1 MSTERHSESS
11 ESPTHSSLLKRVSP
25 DLTTAGIVVS
35 SETPVGALPD
45 AIASNRDC
53 QTIAVVDATGKL
65 VGIIPVDTVIHYLL
79 LHVLPGEF
87 FAEVQ
92 ELERAAELIKEQ
104 HAHTAGDLMH
114 PPVSVPAS
122 ATVREAFHLI
132 HRAGLNGLPVVDE
145 HEQVSGYIDLFR
157 LLLARLEKE
166 PPPQASR

>member
-1 MSTERHSESS
+1 MERHSESS
-11 ESPTHSSLLKRVSP
+11 ESATHSALLKRVSP
-25 DLTTAGIVVS
+25 GLTTTGIVVS

-79 LHVLPGEF
+79 LHVLPEEF
-87 FAEVQ
+87 FADTR

-104 HAHTAGDLMH
+104 HAQTAGDLMH

-157 LLLARLEKE
+157 LLLAGLEE
-166 PPPQASR
+166 GPPPQAVR

>member
-1 MSTERHSESS
+1 MNMERHSASS
-11 ESPTHSSLLKRVSP
+11 ESSTPSSLLRRVSP

-35 SETPVGALPD
+35 SETLVGALPE

-53 QTIAVVDATGKL
+53 RTIAVVDATGKL

-79 LHVLPGEF
+79 LHVLPEEF
-87 FAEVQ
+87 FTEVH

-104 HAHTAGDLMH
+104 HARTAGDLMH
-114 PPVSVPAS
+114 PPVSVPAG
-122 ATVREAFHLI
+122 AAVREAFHLI

-145 HEQVSGYIDLFR
+145 HGQVSGYIDLFR
-157 LLLARLEKE
+157 LLLAGLEKE